1 MVMFFSGISNL
12 FYVAKKFHF
21 SLDLFPILQEIILI
35 IVGLRIYMVFC
46 VEVLLSLFF

>member
-21 SLDLFPILQEIILI
+21 SLDLFPILQEIDHLNYC
-35 IVGLRIYMVFC
+35 RPENIYGFLC
-46 VEVLLSLFF
+46 